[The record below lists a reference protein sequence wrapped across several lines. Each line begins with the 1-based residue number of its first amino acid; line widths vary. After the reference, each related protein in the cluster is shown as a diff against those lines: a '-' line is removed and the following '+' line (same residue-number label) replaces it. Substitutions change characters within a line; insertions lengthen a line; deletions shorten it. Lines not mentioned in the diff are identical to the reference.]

1 MTAARLRAFGE
12 AWSRGDVEEL
22 MTYMS
27 DDCVYSASVGPESG
41 RTYPGREQV
50 RHGFVVMLARDSA
63 GESQDGPVVVR
74 GQWSSAE
81 WSYVCAQPGGTP
93 VEVRSCDL
101 FHFRR
106 DKIVEKD
113 AFRRVFG

>member
-27 DDCVYSASVGPESG
+27 DDCVYSASVGPES
-41 RTYPGREQV
+41 
-50 RHGFVVMLARDSA
+50 VVMLARDSA

-113 AFRRVFG
+113 ALRKVFG